1 MLNVNNF
8 EDRVVKFK
16 RIDAEGKSSTRG
28 AEIRQMDFSSADMP
42 SSVTARLT
50 DPLNFVITLK
60 YDHSVKKF
68 RGPLGTDTWESD
80 FNVDDFVSSAKM
92 GTADSYIKR
101 RRRR

>member
-8 EDRVVKFK
+8 EDRVVNFK

-50 DPLNFVITLK
+50 DPLNFVITLE
-60 YDHSVKKF
+60 YDSGVQKF

-80 FNVDDFVSSAKM
+80 FDIDDFIESSKM
-92 GTADSYIKR
+92 GTADRYIKR
-101 RRRR
+101 KRS